1 MPRISIGFG
10 IALVILGVVGYMS
23 TGGVSITALIPSA
36 FGFLL
41 VCAGI
46 VSYKESLR
54 MHALH
59 LAVVVGVLGVLGSAN
74 GFIGF
79 FILLFGGEVERPQA
93 VVSQAIM
100 AVLMTVFVVLCV
112 KSFIATRRA
121 RRARV
126 SDES

>member
-36 FGFLL
+36 FGLLL

-46 VSYKESLR
+46 ASYRESLR
-54 MHALH
+54 IHAMH
-59 LAVVVGVLGVLGSAN
+59 LAVVVGVLGLLGSAN

-79 FILLFGGEVERPQA
+79 FTLLLGGEVERPRA

-112 KSFIATRRA
+112 KSFIAA

>member
-1 MPRISIGFG
+1 MSRISIGFG
-10 IALVILGVVGYMS
+10 IALVILGVAGYIS

-36 FGFLL
+36 FGLLL

-46 VSYKESLR
+46 ASCKESLR
-54 MHALH
+54 MHAMH
-59 LAVVVGVLGVLGSAN
+59 LAVVVGVLGVLGSAK
-74 GFIGF
+74 GFISF
-79 FILLFGGEVERPQA
+79 FTFLLGGEVERPGA

-100 AVLMTVFVVLCV
+100 AVLMTVFVVLCI
-112 KSFIATRRA
+112 KSFIAA